1 MLDDFIYWTYYKHIL
16 SVMIVLWRILI
27 FLICF
32 IDTDNIFFFSISF
45 ELIIILNVLVIWNL
59 FVLFFCILLIDY
71 IFTLGTMGFNRSSLL
86 F

>member
-1 MLDDFIYWTYYKHIL
+1 
-16 SVMIVLWRILI
+16 MIVLRCILI
-27 FLICF
+27 FLSCF
-32 IDTDNIFFFSISF
+32 IDTDNISFFFSISF
-45 ELIIILNVLVIWNL
+45 ELIIILNVLVIGNL